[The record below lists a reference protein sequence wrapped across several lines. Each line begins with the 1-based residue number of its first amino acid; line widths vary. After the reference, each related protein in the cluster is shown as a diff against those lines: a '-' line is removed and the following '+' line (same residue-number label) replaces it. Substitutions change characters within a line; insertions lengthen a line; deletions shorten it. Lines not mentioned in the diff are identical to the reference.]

1 MATAASKCGP
11 LYNIPKVNILLY
23 RIECQCDI
31 AEIISDE
38 EPKKQ
43 VYALSLLLM
52 RQGRPERHSWLWIH
66 HLLCV
71 LVTQSC
77 LTLCYLIDCS
87 PPGSSVHGI
96 SQVRKLVWLAI
107 SFSRGSSGP
116 RDGTHVSCLAGRLC
130 TTESPGQL

>member
-1 MATAASKCGP
+1 MATTASKCGP
-11 LYNIPKVNILLY
+11 WYNIPNVNILLY

-43 VYALSLLLM
+43 VYASSLLLM
-52 RQGRPERHSWLWIH
+52 GQGRPERRSWFWIH
-66 HLLCV
+66 HLLRV
-71 LVTQSC
+71 FVTQSC
-77 LTLCYLIDCS
+77 LTLCYPIDCS

-96 SQVRKLVWLAI
+96 SQVRILVWVAI
-107 SFSRGSSGP
+107 SFSRGSSRP
-116 RDGTHVSCLAGRLC
+116 RDGTHVSYLAGRFC